1 MSYLVRLLKN
11 KTRLT
16 IAIMPKLVA
25 FSVDLRLTSVGRISM
40 AASLRLILNRKY
52 MYVLHMRSAIYL
64 VEANDLLTP
73 VDTMLKEVI

>member
-1 MSYLVRLLKN
+1 MFEN

>member
-1 MSYLVRLLKN
+1 
-11 KTRLT
+11 
-16 IAIMPKLVA
+16 MPKLVA